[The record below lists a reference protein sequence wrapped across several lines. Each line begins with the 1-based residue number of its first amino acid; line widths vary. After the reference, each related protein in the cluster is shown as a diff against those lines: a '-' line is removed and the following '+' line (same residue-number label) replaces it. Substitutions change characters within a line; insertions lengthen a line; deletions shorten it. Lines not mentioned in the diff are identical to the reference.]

1 MMAGMRRSG
10 LVLGF
15 LLQACS
21 FESQAPQGAPKAE
34 AAKRPTAPGLTLGGA
49 GPVCPDTAQVV
60 PQVALRDQ
68 FEVAISPDGGLLG
81 GVAEDEIVVLN
92 EVASG
97 RHVAEIEGRSPRF
110 SRDGR
115 ALFVRRG
122 GSLVRV
128 ELPGLAE
135 RVVVSAPAGVL
146 GLAVDDAGA
155 RAVTVSEGR
164 LAVWDTASG
173 ARRCEGEHAAARAEV
188 ALAGDGG
195 RVWTCANDQVA
206 VWEASTCAVLASA
219 KLSGNCQALGVD
231 AAGQR
236 LVVQTREAS
245 AGGFVGYLNDPD
257 RVPDGAPP
265 TPSEATDVR
274 DAATLARA
282 AIWPQSGRPEGFVF
296 RPDGRAILSAALLG
310 PGIVELDLGSG
321 AFAEHEL
328 APKTEVHALAF
339 SADGKRLGVIGAD
352 RSSDGYERWESS
364 QLRAW
369 SWPERALVSAAPA
382 GLGKQVWP
390 IRALAHGE
398 TLLTFETDEL
408 AQGLR
413 KVDTWEPV
421 RAIFD
426 LPMRS
431 VLTRGGERLAAA
443 AGGEVRLLDTRTG
456 AAREGLKLAGR
467 VEHLEFSGDGSRL
480 LVYTED
486 GRLHVVDVA
495 NFEVA
500 RVFAGAAEAKPTRS
514 LDAMLE
520 GGRSPTPPAVAP
532 SISPDGALVLY
543 ARAKEGAALWE
554 VATGKK
560 VRELGAGARE
570 AAWSADGGR
579 VALRGADAVQV
590 FAVGSG
596 ELVAS
601 LPLRASD
608 VLLARDGAA
617 LVGLTEVGAVILL
630 DLGGAPPRTLA
641 QDAQEIAWAPDGTL
655 IAATPSHHIAWALP
669 EGAEVG
675 RIEAPRGARVV
686 RRSDGRWLVARGGRL
701 QIHGADGALLVSRL
715 QTREGAWAAW
725 TPTGTWDVGDPQGAR
740 LIAGASGLAPCSA
753 HARRV
758 EGLWGQA
765 LAGGVAPVGP
775 TR

>member
-1 MMAGMRRSG
+1 MAGMRRGG
-10 LVLGF
+10 LVLGC

-21 FESQAPQGAPKAE
+21 FESQAPQGATKAE
-34 AAKRPTAPGLTLGGA
+34 TAKRPAAPGLTLEGG
-49 GPVCPDTAQVV
+49 GPVCPETALVV
-60 PQVALRDQ
+60 PQVGLRDV
-68 FEVAISPDGGLLG
+68 FEVAISPDGGLLA
-81 GVAEDEIVVLN
+81 GVAEDEIVVLH

-97 RHVAEIEGRSPRF
+97 RHVAEIDGHSPRF

-128 ELPGLAE
+128 ELPGLGE
-135 RVVVSAPAGVL
+135 RVVVRAPAGVL

-155 RAVTVSEGR
+155 RAVTASEGR
-164 LAVWDTASG
+164 LAVWDAASG
-173 ARRCEGEHAAARAEV
+173 ARRCEGEHAAARGEV
-188 ALAGDGG
+188 ALASEGG

-206 VWEASTCAVLASA
+206 VWDASSCGVLASA
-219 KLSGNCQALGVD
+219 RLSGNCQALGVD
-231 AAGQR
+231 AAGRR

-245 AGGFVGYLNDPD
+245 AGGFVGYLKDPD
-257 RVPDGAPP
+257 RMPDEAPP
-265 TPSEATDVR
+265 TPREATDVR
-274 DAATLARA
+274 DAATLART

-310 PGIVELDLGSG
+310 SGIVELDLESG
-321 AFAEHEL
+321 AFAEVEL
-328 APKTEVHALAF
+328 APKTEVRALAL
-339 SADGKRLGVIGAD
+339 SADGRRLGVIGPD

-382 GLGKQVWP
+382 QLAKQVWP
-390 IRALAHGE
+390 IRALPHGE

-413 KVDTWEPV
+413 KVDTWDLV

-426 LPMRS
+426 LPMGS
-431 VLTRGGERLAAA
+431 TLAKGGERLAAA
-443 AGGEVRLLDTRTG
+443 GGGEVRLLDTRTG
-456 AAREGLKLAGR
+456 AAREGLELAGR
-467 VEHLEFSGDGSRL
+467 VEHLAFSGDGSRL
-480 LVYTED
+480 LIHTED

-495 NFEVA
+495 KFEVT
-500 RVFAGAAEAKPTRS
+500 RVFAGAAAAEPTPS
-514 LDAMLE
+514 LDARIE
-520 GGRSPTPPAVAP
+520 GDPSPPLVTP

-543 ARAKEGAALWE
+543 ARAKEGPALWE

-560 VRELGAGARE
+560 VRELGAGAHD

-596 ELVAS
+596 ALVAS

-608 VLLARDGAA
+608 VLLSRDGAA
-617 LVGLTEVGAVILL
+617 LVGLTTEGAVILL
-630 DLGGAPPRTLA
+630 DVGGAPPRTLA
-641 QDAQEIAWAPDGTL
+641 EDAREIAWAPDGAL
-655 IAATPSHHIAWALP
+655 IAATLTHHIAWAGP
-669 EGAEVG
+669 GGAEVG
-675 RIEAPRGARVV
+675 RIPVPRGARVV
-686 RRSDGRWLVARGGRL
+686 RRGDGRWLVARGGRL

-725 TPTGTWDVGDPQGAR
+725 TPAGTWDVGDPQGAR

-758 EGLWGQA
+758 PGLWGQA
-765 LAGGVAPVGP
+765 LAGGVAPAGP